1 MLPGSPDANAL
12 FRMPYGGNRTPHAP
26 IASPLSRV
34 YTFAHAWGWD
44 MGRVS
49 IEEHNGHRIVAVDCR
64 NCTPAELVDVI
75 EEVMAIVTAQ
85 PPNSVHTLTDFT
97 GAQFD
102 RDSIQR
108 LKEAAAFDRPH
119 IVRAAFIGVD
129 TLPDVYHKAIENFS
143 ARRFAIFKTREEALD
158 YLTQD
163 AAHGKTA

>member
-1 MLPGSPDANAL
+1 
-12 FRMPYGGNRTPHAP
+12 
-26 IASPLSRV
+26 
-34 YTFAHAWGWD
+34 

-49 IEEHNGHRIVAVDCR
+49 IEEHNGHRILAVDCS

-75 EEVMAIVTAQ
+75 EEVMEIVTAQ
-85 PPNSVHTLTDFT
+85 PPNSIHTLTDFT

-119 IVRAAFIGVD
+119 ILRAAFFGVD

-143 ARRFAIFKTREEALD
+143 ARRFAIFKTRDEALE

-163 AAHGKTA
+163 TAQGKTA

>member
-1 MLPGSPDANAL
+1 
-12 FRMPYGGNRTPHAP
+12 
-26 IASPLSRV
+26 
-34 YTFAHAWGWD
+34 
-44 MGRVS
+44 MGRVTV
-49 IEEHNGHRIVAVDCR
+49 EEHSGHRIVMTDCR

-75 EEVMAIVTAQ
+75 EEVMEIVTAQ
-85 PPNSVHTLTDFT
+85 PPNSIHTLTDFT

-129 TLPDVYHKAIENFS
+129 SLPDVYHRAIENFS

-163 AAHGKTA
+163 AADKQSA